1 MNAPA
6 TVTALEGAKPF
17 LPPPD
22 LSLLNPERPPA
33 PVMTEEEF
41 ATVFGPMARWISD
54 AAETKN
60 APREYVA
67 MALASAA
74 SAAIGNA
81 RWVRPWDGWRE
92 PPVIWSAL
100 VGNPSANKSPAMDAV
115 SDTLKAINKRFADEH
130 RAAHKDW
137 ADNAEIAKMVE
148 TNWKADA
155 KVAITEGKEPPEK
168 PKDAD
173 AGREPIM
180 NRLSVSDATVEKIAE
195 ILSQTWRGLMLS
207 RDELSGWLG
216 NMSRYSNGS
225 DRPFWLESYGGREY
239 TVDRKSTPL
248 PLVVEHNTVA
258 VLGTIQPD
266 RLQELLIKAG
276 GDDGLLARFC
286 VVWPDAPKL
295 KRPGVS
301 FDGDF
306 PLAIMERLLSLNPV
320 EEEDGSLRP
329 FYVDLSE
336 DARGVL
342 HEFRVQCAEW
352 EKDAS
357 GLLLSH
363 IGKMPGLAVRF
374 ANIFAH
380 LDWAASDGHH
390 FPSEV
395 SAATLGRAC
404 HFVGHVLRLHAVRA
418 YGGAADASEVSGAR
432 RFARWIVDERL
443 TTVTLREM
451 QRKQFAGLTDSKRQ
465 IIPAL
470 DVLIQA
476 AWLTPVA
483 TSGKRR
489 EFTVNPQIWEAIQ

>member
-1 MNAPA
+1 MSGN
-6 TVTALEGAKPF
+6 VTTIANAKPF
-17 LPPPD
+17 LPSPD
-22 LSLLNPERPPA
+22 LSLLKPERPAA
-33 PVMTEEEF
+33 PIMSEEEF
-41 ATVFGPMARWISD
+41 ATVFGPVAGWISE

-67 MALASAA
+67 MALVSSA

-81 RWVRPWDGWRE
+81 RWVRPWDGWKE
-92 PPVIWSAL
+92 PSVIWSAL

-115 SDTLKAINKRFADEH
+115 SDALKTINKRFADEH
-130 RAAHKDW
+130 RAAHKEW
-137 ADNAEIAKMVE
+137 ADGAEIAKIVE
-148 TNWKADA
+148 AGWKADA
-155 KVAITEGKEPPEK
+155 KVAITEGHEPPEK
-168 PKDAD
+168 PKEAD
-173 AGREPIM
+173 AGREPVL

-248 PLVVEHNTVA
+248 PLVVEHNTMA
-258 VLGTIQPD
+258 ILGTIQPD

-286 VVWPDAPKL
+286 VVWPDAPAL
-295 KRPGVS
+295 KRPDVS

-306 PLAIMERLLSLNPV
+306 PLNIMDRLLSLNPV
-320 EEEDGSLRP
+320 EDDEGNRRP
-329 FYVDLSE
+329 FFVDLTE
-336 DARGVL
+336 EARCLL
-342 HEFRVQCAEW
+342 HQFRVQCAVW

-374 ANIFAH
+374 ANVFAH
-380 LDWAASDGHH
+380 LDWAADNEQQ
-390 FPSEV
+390 FPHEID
-395 SAATLGRAC
+395 AATLGRAC
-404 HFVGHVLRLHAVRA
+404 HFVGQVLRLHAVRA
-418 YGGAADASEVSGAR
+418 YGGAADAAEVVGAR
-432 RFARWIVDERL
+432 RFAKWIVDERL
-443 TTVTLREM
+443 TSVSLRDM

-465 IIPAL
+465 IAPAVE
-470 DVLIQA
+470 VLVQSS
-476 AWLTPVA
+476 WLTAVDGP
-483 TSGKRR
+483 GKRR
-489 EFTVNPQIWEAIQ
+489 DYNVNPQVWEAIA

>member
-6 TVTALEGAKPF
+6 TVTTLEGAKPF

-22 LSLLNPERPPA
+22 LSLLKPERPPA
-33 PVMTEEEF
+33 PVMTEEDF
-41 ATVFGPMARWISD
+41 STVFGPMAGWISD

-74 SAAIGNA
+74 SAAIGNS

-130 RAAHKDW
+130 RVAHKEW
-137 ADNAEIAKMVE
+137 ADGAEIAKLVE
-148 TNWKADA
+148 ANWKTDA

-286 VVWPDAPKL
+286 VVWPDAPTL

-301 FDGDF
+301 FDSDF

-336 DARGVL
+336 DARCVL
-342 HEFRVQCAEW
+342 HEFRIQCAEW

-363 IGKMPGLAVRF
+363 IGKMSGLAVRF

-380 LDWAASDGHH
+380 LDWATSEGQH
-390 FPSEV
+390 FPHEID
-395 SAATLGRAC
+395 AATLGRAC
-404 HFVGHVLRLHAVRA
+404 HFVGHVLRLHAIRA
-418 YGGAADASEVSGAR
+418 YGGSAEAAEVKGAR
-432 RFARWIVDERL
+432 KLAHWIVNRKLQTFTARQVQQNQFTGLSDAKRDITPAIEVL
-443 TTVTLREM
+443 VQGSWATLIE
-451 QRKQFAGLTDSKRQ
+451 
-465 IIPAL
+465 
-470 DVLIQA
+470 
-476 AWLTPVA
+476 
-483 TSGKRR
+483 GKGRRR
-489 EFTVNPQIWEAIQ
+489 EYAVNPQLWEALR